1 MALLTSHH
9 PAAGVV
15 GAGIAG
21 LSAAIALRRAGW
33 DVEVFEKSR
42 MKHEVGAA
50 ITIMPSGNAILDS
63 WGFE

>member
-1 MALLTSHH
+1 MASHIACR
-9 PAAGVV
+9 PTAGVI

-33 DVEVFEKSR
+33 EVEVYERSQ

-50 ITIMPSGNAILDS
+50 IVVMPMAISILES

>member
-1 MALLTSHH
+1 MSSKQVLR
-9 PAAGVV
+9 PGVGII

-21 LSAAIALRRAGW
+21 LAAAIALRRAGW
-33 DVEVFEKSR
+33 DVEIFEKSQ

-50 ITIMPSGNAILDS
+50 ITIMPSAVSALDE